1 MLYIQVSASVSH
13 TALLRSDGNAVTCGC
28 NDDGQ
33 SSIPPLEEGMS
44 YIQVSAGTVHT
55 VLLRSDGNAVTCG
68 CNVDGQCNIPPLEEG
83 MLYIQVSAG
92 VSHTALLRSD
102 GNAVTCGCNDD
113 GQCNIPSLEEGMS
126 YTRVLAGGYHTV
138 LPRSDGSVVV
148 CGRNSSGQCNI
159 PPLQPGQFYTAS
171 SGREH
176 IFQLD
181 FVREDDAIML
191 TCSDLAGHEALRL
204 KALGGDLAWE
214 THRRIAQE
222 LSISLPSLQLVLPD
236 GDLLGSVCRANPLA
250 TIADVSENKQVGEHA
265 SSVR

>member
-1 MLYIQVSASVSH
+1 M
-13 TALLRSDGNAVTCGC
+13 TCGS
-28 NDDGQ
+28 ND
-33 SSIPPLEEGMS
+33 
-44 YIQVSAGTVHT
+44 
-55 VLLRSDGNAVTCG
+55 
-68 CNVDGQCNIPPLEEG
+68 DGQCNIPPLEEG
-83 MLYIQVSAG
+83 MLYIQVSAS

-138 LPRSDGSVVV
+138 LPRSDGRVVV

-181 FVREDDAIML
+181 FVREDDAIVL
-191 TCSDLAGHEALRL
+191 TCLDLAGHEALRL
-204 KALGGDLAWE
+204 EALVQDSAWE
-214 THRRIAQE
+214 THKRIAQE
-222 LSISLPSLQLVLPD
+222 LSIHLLSLRLILPS
-236 GDLLGSVCRANPLA
+236 GELLASICRANPL
-250 TIADVSENKQVGEHA
+250 TTMADVSEY
-265 SSVR
+265 SV